1 MQLNG
6 YHLNIT
12 NKTIKGH
19 YIQHESLVRKNQE
32 LEPIRLFITYQKI
45 TIWLRKFGFTTVF
58 TK

>member
-6 YHLNIT
+6 YHLNI
-12 NKTIKGH
+12 
-19 YIQHESLVRKNQE
+19 IQHESLIRKNQE
-32 LEPIRLFITYQKI
+32 LEPLRLFITYQKI